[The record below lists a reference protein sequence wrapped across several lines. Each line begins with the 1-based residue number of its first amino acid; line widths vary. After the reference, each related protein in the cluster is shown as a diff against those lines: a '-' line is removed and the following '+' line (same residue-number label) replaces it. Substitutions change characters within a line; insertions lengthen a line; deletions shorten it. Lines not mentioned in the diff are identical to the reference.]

1 MPETR
6 RAVAVKENAERQMG
20 RKGRRLWAAPALVC
34 AAVGLVCF
42 GWLLRVDLPEGPI
55 ERTFYTYVR

>member
-1 MPETR
+1 MR
-6 RAVAVKENAERQMG
+6 FAEQRS
-20 RKGRRLWAAPALVC
+20 WAASAGYGIAC

-55 ERTFYTYVR
+55 ERTFYTLVR